1 MYGKDKEPSSIL
13 GQITT
18 IKSVYP
24 SNRVHG
30 SLYFFHDTNIQKITE
45 NRCCFFLP
53 MCRIP
58 MNATPILNRFYHLP
72 NNFYPFILHF
82 SVFLKN
88 KAYSVFIVFGYTFS
102 LFCSPFGRKLLRI
115 YTIVVFSY
123 IRTFA
128 TAEHHKIIKGL
139 YATCHRGI

>member
-1 MYGKDKEPSSIL
+1 MICSTLTPNHSGKENPCYTQIRLQKIRILEIRELHNGWLQCGL
-13 GQITT
+13 GQIAT

-30 SLYFFHDTNIQKITE
+30 SLYFFHGTNIQKIDG

-58 MNATPILNRFYHLP
+58 RNATPILNRFYHLP

-102 LFCSPFGRKLLRI
+102 LFCSPFGRKI
-115 YTIVVFSY
+115 TI
-123 IRTFA
+123 
-128 TAEHHKIIKGL
+128 
-139 YATCHRGI
+139 